1 MKIEVKTKTL
11 HARFS
16 MLGMNRWNNL
26 LFQTLRYEQKILFKI
41 IFLGLLQAT
50 KIKINHNVTTPNQI
64 IDHKRCMAIIQ
75 MSSY

>member
-26 LFQTLRYEQKILFKI
+26 LFQTLRYEQNILFKI

-50 KIKINHNVTTPNQI
+50 KIKINYNVTSPNQI
-64 IDHKRCMAIIQ
+64 IKITKDVWQ
-75 MSSY
+75 